1 MSTFKRKVDH
11 MNKRFLIVFVFI
23 IVSSGHTSGSYG
35 QVRRNVSPS
44 TFLKSDSAIIR
55 LGVWDKFGAAKNY
68 TANFVVTAPT
78 GKQHKAQKHVV
89 ADEGWVYVDFP
100 NDFGGGAPDYSTYAT
115 YQWKCLVGGKE
126 VATGQF
132 QWGGSR
138 ASTGSIGSV
147 AGDIDEMT
155 PRRETLKRR
164 DAVPNDL
171 PAEVKPKAVT
181 QSQDW
186 NSFWNAFR
194 NAVGK
199 RDRAA
204 LRMMMA
210 SSFEYGDGER
220 VSSERVFSE
229 LDYSGGENWR
239 VLERTLNRAVQPHK
253 LPGST
258 RPSRV
263 VKNPLPCGKR
273 PCDYTAWAIF
283 ELGTD
288 ERWRWVS
295 FIFPGD

>member
-1 MSTFKRKVDH
+1 MNHWFSTV
-11 MNKRFLIVFVFI
+11 LIFVLLSVAPIF
-23 IVSSGHTSGSYG
+23 GSYA
-35 QVRRNVSPS
+35 QERREGSTS
-44 TFLKSDSAIIR
+44 TFLKSESANVR
-55 LGVWDKFGAAKNY
+55 LGVWDKFGEPTNY
-68 TANFVVTAPT
+68 TATFVVTAPN
-78 GKQHKAQKHVV
+78 GKQKKTQKNVV

-100 NDFGGGAPDYSTYAT
+100 NDFEGGAPDYSAYAF

-138 ASTGSIGSV
+138 ASTVPIGRV
-147 AGDIDEMT
+147 ADDTGESY

-164 DAVPNDL
+164 YPVPDDI
-171 PAEVKPKAVT
+171 PAEVKPQVAT

-186 NSFWNAFR
+186 SSFWNAFR
-194 NAVGK
+194 IAVGK

-210 SSFEYGDGER
+210 SPFEYGDGER
-220 VSSERVFSE
+220 VNSERVFSE

-283 ELGTD
+283 ELGPD